1 MDCLESD
8 HVVNK
13 NKHQKK
19 TKKSK
24 NYETELVKTHSHI
37 NIQSCCT
44 LQCAEK
50 IMTDAKIEKFLKDR
64 DAKLVECKRR
74 ADLTGFSLFWVT
86 FAGSYFAQLSAFK
99 RAREDYVGFGFGMIR
114 NHFHMPKKFKH
125 FFILPISIAFATTAG
140 WVIRRDHLIDCHKL
154 NDISRIDPF
163 YKKDS
168 VSKNVE

>member
-1 MDCLESD
+1 M
-8 HVVNK
+8 
-13 NKHQKK
+13 K
-19 TKKSK
+19 T
-24 NYETELVKTHSHI
+24 YSHI
-37 NIQSCCT
+37 NIKTCCS

-114 NHFHMPKKFKH
+114 NHFHMPKRFKH
-125 FFILPISIAFATTAG
+125 FFILPISIAFAGTAG

-168 VSKNVE
+168 ISKNVEQ